1 LDAYKLEIKCIIP
14 FDKSIAFFVH
24 HFSAL
29 CKNIYIYSLS
39 RMVDNPESNEIHQE
53 VVLDVNGDTS
63 KNCDEESDTKDS
75 VPLLKKVSLLN
86 FSFLLNKKLIEIK
99 KKSMINL

>member
-1 LDAYKLEIKCIIP
+1 
-14 FDKSIAFFVH
+14 
-24 HFSAL
+24 
-29 CKNIYIYSLS
+29 
-39 RMVDNPESNEIHQE
+39 MVDNSESNEIHQE

-99 KKSMINL
+99 KKKNYDKFMILFVCFVFNYPLSI

>member
-1 LDAYKLEIKCIIP
+1 
-14 FDKSIAFFVH
+14 
-24 HFSAL
+24 
-29 CKNIYIYSLS
+29 
-39 RMVDNPESNEIHQE
+39 

-99 KKSMINL
+99 KKKKL